1 MVNLLNSLSIHLK
14 EFSFLAYLSVFAGGL
29 VVSFTPCVYPL
40 IPIIIGYIGGQKEK
54 SRLQLFF
61 LSLIYVLGM
70 AIIYSILG
78 AMAALS
84 GKIFGEIQN
93 SPLAHFIVGNIIIFL
108 GLSLLGVFHLPVFS
122 FGGKL
127 KTGALGAFGMGMASG
142 LIASPCVS
150 PVLGTLLAFV
160 ATRQNVL
167 YGISLLFTFALG
179 MGVILLAAG
188 TFTGTLAILP
198 RSGRWMERVQKFF
211 GIFMILLGEYFLIK
225 AGYLL

>member
-1 MVNLLNSLSIHLK
+1 MADLFNSLSIHLK
-14 EFSFLAYLSVFAGGL
+14 GFSLLAYLSVFAGGV

-70 AIIYSILG
+70 AVIYSILG
-78 AMAALS
+78 AIAALS
-84 GKIFGEIQN
+84 GKIFGEIQS

-122 FGGKL
+122 FGRRL
-127 KTGALGAFGMGMASG
+127 KTGALGAFGIGMASG

-160 ATRQNVL
+160 AARQNVL

-198 RSGRWMERVQKFF
+198 RSGKWMERIQKSF

>member
-1 MVNLLNSLSIHLK
+1 MADLLNSLSIHLK

-40 IPIIIGYIGGQKEK
+40 IPIIIGYIGGRKEK

-78 AMAALS
+78 AIAALS
-84 GKIFGEIQN
+84 GKIFGEIQS

-142 LIASPCVS
+142 LIASPCIS

-179 MGVILLAAG
+179 MGVILLVAG

-198 RSGRWMERVQKFF
+198 RSGKWMERVQKFF